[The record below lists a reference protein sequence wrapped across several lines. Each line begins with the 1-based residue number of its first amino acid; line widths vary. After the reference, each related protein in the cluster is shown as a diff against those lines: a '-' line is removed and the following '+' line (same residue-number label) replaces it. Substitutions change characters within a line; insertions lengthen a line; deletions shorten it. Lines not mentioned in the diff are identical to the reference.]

1 VRSLSDEARV
11 FLRMSLFGLI
21 TGGAYWFL
29 TYEQAG
35 TVLLVAFGLA
45 SGLAAMAIFVGSRR
59 GGSGLVAGL
68 VHDGV
73 PAAEA
78 KEPAAPEAPEA
89 ELLPEAQPPSETEPL
104 PQPGWA
110 PLGIAAGIGA
120 VALGAAFGP
129 WLTLAGVLVAILGAW
144 TWLSAAMREI
154 DAVRGRRPPD

>member
-45 SGLAAMAIFVGSRR
+45 SGLAAVAIFAGSRR
-59 GGSGLVAGL
+59 GRSGVAAGP

-78 KEPAAPEAPEA
+78 REPVGPEA
-89 ELLPEAQPPSETEPL
+89 EPLPETEPL
-104 PQPGWA
+104 PEPGWA

-154 DAVRGRRPPD
+154 DAARGRRRPD

>member
-1 VRSLSDEARV
+1 MRSLSDEARV

-45 SGLAAMAIFVGSRR
+45 SGLAAVAIFVGSRR
-59 GGSGLVAGL
+59 GRRGVAAGL

-73 PAAEA
+73 AAAEA
-78 KEPAAPEAPEA
+78 REPEGPEA
-89 ELLPEAQPPSETEPL
+89 EPLPE
-104 PQPGWA
+104 PGWA

-154 DAVRGRRPPD
+154 DAARGRRPPD

>member
-1 VRSLSDEARV
+1 MRSLSDEARV
-11 FLRMSLFGLI
+11 FLRMALFGLI

-29 TYEQAG
+29 TYERAG
-35 TVLLVAFGLA
+35 TILLVAFGLA
-45 SGLAAMAIFVGSRR
+45 SGLAAVAIFVASRR
-59 GGSGLVAGL
+59 GESGVAAGP

-73 PAAEA
+73 PEADRRAPVGPDAES
-78 KEPAAPEAPEA
+78 
-89 ELLPEAQPPSETEPL
+89 LPETEPL

-129 WLTLAGVLVAILGAW
+129 WLTLAGVLVAMVGAW

-154 DAVRGRRPPD
+154 DAARGRRRPD